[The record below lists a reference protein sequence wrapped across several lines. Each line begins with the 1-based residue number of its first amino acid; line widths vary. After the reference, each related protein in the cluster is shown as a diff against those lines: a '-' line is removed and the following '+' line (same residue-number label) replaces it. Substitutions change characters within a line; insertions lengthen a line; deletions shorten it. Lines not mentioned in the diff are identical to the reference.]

1 MIARTSPCRLGVT
14 NVTMHF
20 LDQRMR
26 RLVSA
31 GLLPERAGQPAKV
44 IAHMSLADLMD
55 LDADS
60 TLQKAW
66 TERVRGQ

>member
-1 MIARTSPCRLGVT
+1 
-14 NVTMHF
+14 MHF